1 MNAIEMN
8 AIDVRNV
15 SHAFG
20 RMPVLRDV
28 SLSVAPATFA
38 VLLGPNGAGKTTLFS
53 LITRL
58 YHARSGSIS
67 IFGHDVQRAP
77 GLALATMGVLFQ
89 QTTLDLDLT
98 VIENLRYHGSLHG
111 LARKD
116 AEARAA
122 AALERFGMAERQRQL
137 VRSLSGG
144 ERRRVEIARA
154 LLHRPRLLL
163 FDEPTVGLDPAS
175 RRAILAHVRDLRA
188 QEGLTVLWSTHLLD
202 EITADDQVFMLEK
215 GQLVKSAFGR
225 DLDLLP
231 AGAP

>member
-8 AIDVRNV
+8 AIEVRNV

-20 RMPVLRDV
+20 RTPVLREV

-58 YHARSGSIS
+58 YHARSGAIS
-67 IFGHDVQRAP
+67 IFGHDVQQAP
-77 GLALATMGVLFQ
+77 GLALASMGVLFQ

-111 LARKD
+111 LTRKD

-122 AALERFGMAERQRQL
+122 ATLERFGVADRQRQL

-163 FDEPTVGLDPAS
+163 FDEPTVGLILPRAGPS
-175 RRAILAHVRDLRA
+175 WRMSAIFARRT
-188 QEGLTVLWSTHLLD
+188 G
-202 EITADDQVFMLEK
+202 
-215 GQLVKSAFGR
+215 
-225 DLDLLP
+225 
-231 AGAP
+231 